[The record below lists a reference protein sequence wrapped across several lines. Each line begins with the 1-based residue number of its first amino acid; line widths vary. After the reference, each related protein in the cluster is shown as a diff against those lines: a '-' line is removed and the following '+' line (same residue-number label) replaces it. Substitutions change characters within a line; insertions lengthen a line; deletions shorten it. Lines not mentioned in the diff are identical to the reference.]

1 MSTVLPADPAAARAA
16 LSWWIAAGVDTPVD
30 DMPAA
35 WLARPALR
43 ARAEL
48 PVAPKQAA
56 AAEARPS
63 PAAATQASQPEDA
76 ADVEALAKAA
86 GTPLALAAAVRAW
99 AGPGALLFDGATAS
113 GILFITDAPSFD
125 DEREGRLF
133 AGPPGALLDRML
145 GAIGLD
151 RTCAGMATAAV
162 RPGGDAAETAFVR
175 RLIALERPRI
185 LVTLGG
191 AATTRLTGATNG
203 LNRLRGQWLETS
215 ISGVT
220 FPVLP
225 TFHPAHLLANPAHKA
240 LAWADLLAVQ
250 RALRA

>member
-1 MSTVLPADPAAARAA
+1 MSTALPADPAAARAA
-16 LSWWIAAGVDTPVD
+16 LAWWIAAGVDTPVD
-30 DMPAA
+30 DAPAA
-35 WLARPALR
+35 WLARPALHALR
-43 ARAEL
+43 EPSAT
-48 PVAPKQAA
+48 PQVALAV
-56 AAEARPS
+56 EARRS
-63 PAAATQASQPEDA
+63 PAATALAPQPN
-76 ADVEALAKAA
+76 ADIEALARAA
-86 GTPLALAAAVRAW
+86 DTPLVLAQAARAS
-99 AGPGALLFDGATAS
+99 AGAGALLFDGATAS
-113 GILFITDAPSFD
+113 GILFITDAPAFE
-125 DEREGRLF
+125 DEREARLF
-133 AGPPGALLDRML
+133 AGPPGTLLDRML

-151 RTCAGMATAAV
+151 RTRAGLATAAV

-175 RLIALERPRI
+175 RLIVLERPRI

-191 AATTRLTGATNG
+191 AATTRLTGATHG